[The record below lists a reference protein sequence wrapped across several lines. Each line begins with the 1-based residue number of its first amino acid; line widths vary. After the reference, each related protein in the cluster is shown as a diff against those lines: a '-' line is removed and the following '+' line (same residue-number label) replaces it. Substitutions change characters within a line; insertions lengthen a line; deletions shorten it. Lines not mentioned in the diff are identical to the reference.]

1 MCVWLWRASC
11 GAAFRSWHG
20 GHFRWRVL
28 LIAALS
34 CRPFTHHCA
43 MSARDVRG
51 FSVWVLCVLARS
63 CVRAADMHD
72 MCLWLF
78 RASWCSSIGIARWSL
93 RVASAADRCAE
104 LSPLSRITVP
114 CRPEMSGASA
124 FSLGTLC
131 LVCSRVRAADTHDVC
146 VWLWRARCGAAF
158 RSWHGG
164 HIRWPVLLTG
174 GTACGRQ
181 RFHAVLHATRMI
193 GQFRRY
199 SISPFL
205 FMLHRI
211 KNSEGGCRACI
222 VYSDVSMYS
231 CIIAV

>member
-1 MCVWLWRASC
+1 
-11 GAAFRSWHG
+11 
-20 GHFRWRVL
+20 
-28 LIAALS
+28 
-34 CRPFTHHCA
+34 

-51 FSVWVLCVLARS
+51 FNVWVRCFLARS
-63 CVRAADMHD
+63 CVGAADMHD

-146 VWLWRARCGAAF
+146 VWLWHASFGAAF

-164 HIRWPVLLTG
+164 HFGWRVLLTAALSCRPYRASLRHVG
-174 GTACGRQ
+174 Q
-181 RFHAVLHATRMI
+181 RCQGLQQCVWVLCVWLARASAPLICTTRARDSCRSSSRSF
-193 GQFRRY
+193 QVVARW
-199 SISPFL
+199 S
-205 FMLHRI
+205 
-211 KNSEGGCRACI
+211 SE
-222 VYSDVSMYS
+222 
-231 CIIAV
+231 